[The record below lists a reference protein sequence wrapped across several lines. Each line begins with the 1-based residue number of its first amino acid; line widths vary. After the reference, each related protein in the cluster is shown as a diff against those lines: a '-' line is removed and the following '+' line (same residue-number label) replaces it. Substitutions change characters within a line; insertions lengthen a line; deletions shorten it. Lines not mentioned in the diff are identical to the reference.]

1 VLENYRE
8 GVFQPLWEHIRS
20 SKFARIGSVPQSFR
34 FVQDDYTNAPLL
46 DRSFHVRKENGE
58 PEGWSV
64 YDIRDAEGDGYSLV
78 SSLDW

>member
-64 YDIRDAEGDGYSLV
+64 YDRVDEGDGCRVLFELV
-78 SSLDW
+78 DS